1 MSEFAIQI
9 RDLGR
14 MYKLYNNRRV
24 QLLDT
29 LGFGAFTRKAY
40 KEFWALRHFDLDVKH
55 GERIGLIGR
64 NGAGKSTLLK
74 IICGRSRETEGS
86 VHINGQVQA
95 LLGIGTGF
103 NNEFTGRENIHSAL
117 SLHGLSSAQIK
128 RHEEEIIDFT
138 ELEDFIQQPVKFY
151 SAGMYTRL
159 AFAVATALEPEIL
172 IIDEVLGAGDAA
184 FVSKCAARMK
194 RITEESG
201 ATVLFVSHSTASV
214 IEICNRAILVERGR
228 IAADGDPLTI
238 TKLYHQRIRADEE
251 ISLKAREYRIRR
263 RDLKNLMAE
272 GDRRRYLFRLVTD
285 QPHPKAA
292 HKIYEARLLD
302 ARGDVVAQLSFGAPH
317 DNSEFLDNHV
327 LDAYGLNDWGRASK
341 DKHGTFRCYENMGG
355 KFCHA
360 PFQLSAG
367 VHQNPQ
373 SLTLA
378 LHAVSAAHESVR
390 VEWFDGQAYR
400 FLGMLSERFST
411 VLPAPLAA
419 AESTMSATILDE
431 QMQSDD
437 SSVLAGVDDG
447 SIYGSGELKLVDVM
461 LSGIGGHD
469 KRIFETG
476 ENVRFDMTLESTAV
490 IPSFTLVLCVYL
502 RDGRPGMQVH
512 VSSRDLGLDDFSGT
526 MQVSVLL
533 GPLRLGAGEY
543 MVSLAAFKSYNLTTP
558 REDPAYMV
566 LDRAFFFNV
575 VQPHR
580 MQKSIGGFAQPVI
593 WSAGGLEYHYD
604 PADWFEGGHVT
615 SAGAADDSAS
625 TL

>member
-1 MSEFAIQI
+1 MSELAIQI

-29 LGFGAFTRKAY
+29 LGFGALTRKAY
-40 KEFWALRHFDLDVKH
+40 KEFWALRHFNLDVKH

-74 IICGRSRETEGS
+74 ILCGRSRETEGS

-117 SLHGLSSAQIK
+117 SLHGLSAAQIR

-184 FVSKCAARMK
+184 FVTKCAARMK

-228 IAADGDPLTI
+228 IAADGDPLAI

-251 ISLKAREYRIRR
+251 VSLKAREYRMRR

-272 GDRRRYLFRLVTD
+272 GDRRKFLFRLVVD
-285 QPHPKAA
+285 QSHPKVA
-292 HKIYEARLLD
+292 HKIYEARLHNMQ
-302 ARGDVVAQLSFGAPH
+302 GDVIAQLPFGAPH
-317 DNSEFLDNHV
+317 DNSEYLDNHV

-341 DKHGTFRCYENMGG
+341 DKRGTYRHYENAGG

-367 VHQNPQ
+367 LHEDPQ
-373 SLTLA
+373 TLTLA
-378 LHAVSAAHESVR
+378 LDTVPGANEAVR
-390 VEWFDGQAYR
+390 VEWFDGQEYR
-400 FLGMLSERFST
+400 PLGHLSSQFSAP
-411 VLPAPLAA
+411 LPAPQPSDEAA
-419 AESTMSATILDE
+419 APVVAVPESGLIELEAQPAQAVDE
-431 QMQSDD
+431 
-437 SSVLAGVDDG
+437 G
-447 SIYGSGELKLVDVM
+447 SIYGSGELRLTNVTLV
-461 LSGIGGHD
+461 GGGGQD
-469 KRIFETG
+469 KRVFETG
-476 ENVRFDMTLESTAV
+476 ESMRFGMTLESSVA
-490 IPSFTLVLCVYL
+490 IPSFTLVLCIYL

-512 VSSRDLGLDDFSGT
+512 VSSADLGLNNFSGIK
-526 MQVSVLL
+526 QVSVVLD
-533 GPLRLGAGEY
+533 PLRLGAGEY
-543 MVSLAAFKSYNLTTP
+543 MVSLAAFKSYDLTTP
-558 REDPAYMV
+558 REDPAYVV

-575 VQPHR
+575 VQPHH
-580 MQKSIGGFAQPVI
+580 MQKSFGGFAQPVT
-593 WSAGGLEYHYD
+593 WSSAGLDYSYD
-604 PADWFEGGHVT
+604 PVDWFEGR
-615 SAGAADDSAS
+615 AG
-625 TL
+625 